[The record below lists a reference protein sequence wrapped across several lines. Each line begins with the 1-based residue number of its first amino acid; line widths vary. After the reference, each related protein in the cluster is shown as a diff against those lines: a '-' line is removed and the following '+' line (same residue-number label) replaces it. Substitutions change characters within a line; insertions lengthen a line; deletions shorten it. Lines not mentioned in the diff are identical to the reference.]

1 MKNILEITGR
11 VIGTE
16 KVNSV
21 SARELHSILEVKKA
35 FTTWIKVALDN
46 AGAIEEEDFKKLKY
60 SLEGSGYKI
69 DYILTTDMAKHI
81 SMMSKVKKSKE
92 IRDYFIQFEKKAKN
106 VIQSQSQQIQL
117 MQETLHQLA
126 ITDERVTK
134 IESNM
139 RIENWQQKRL
149 EDVKNKK
156 VYELVEKHDFAND
169 KTMIKKLHSR
179 VWKALKKRFNIPRY
193 NELAICEFENG
204 VNFIQKLNLADI
216 I

>member
-1 MKNILEITGR
+1 MKNILEIKSE
-11 VIGTE
+11 VIGNE
-16 KVNSV
+16 KVNSIDAKDV
-21 SARELHSILEVKKA
+21 YEYLGMAKGQFSR
-35 FTTWIKVALDN
+35 WIKA
-46 AGAIEEEDFKKLKY
+46 AIEKYDFLENEDFIMLDTEVEGMKK
-60 SLEGSGYKI
+60 
-69 DYILTTDMAKHI
+69 YIITIDMAKELCLV
-81 SMMSKVKKSKE
+81 SNTKKGKE
-92 IRDYFIQFEKKAKN
+92 TRKFFIEYEKKAKN

-156 VYELVEKHDFAND
+156 VYELVEKHDFTND
-169 KTMIKKLHSR
+169 KAMIKKLHSR